1 MSVYV
6 GVNYLKDSVCFLNSK
21 FQVFNLQYLL
31 AAHKVM
37 DWEFTPKR
45 VPHAEIAKTLWS
57 TVKDGIPEKFK
68 FPMGFNHHDIFTCI
82 IILF

>member
-1 MSVYV
+1 MSIYV
-6 GVNYLKDSVCFLNSK
+6 GVKYLFLNVFFLYSK
-21 FQVFNLQYLL
+21 FQLFNLQYLL

-45 VPHAEIAKTLWS
+45 VPHAEIPAEWS